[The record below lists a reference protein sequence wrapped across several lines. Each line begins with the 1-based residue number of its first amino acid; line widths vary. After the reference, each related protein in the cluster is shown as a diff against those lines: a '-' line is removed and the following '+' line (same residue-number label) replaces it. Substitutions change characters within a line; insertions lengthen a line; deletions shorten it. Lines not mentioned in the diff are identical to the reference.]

1 MTIEYKD
8 SKRIVVLST
17 DVANTPTVNDDLITD
32 KGWDTQGHIG
42 MTYDATN
49 DEVDFNCVADTTH
62 DYALIDLQ
70 DADYINGSNIS
81 DTAFELRCGW
91 RVDTISNASANEN
104 RATIGLYA
112 NNTSNNTAQ
121 DIFTLRFSATTG
133 GGQALEM
140 FAKDNAIAVGG
151 SAEYTFTETL
161 SAQTLYLRFNRDGN
175 NFRIRLY
182 SDSNYTTLVEDSGN
196 QSVSGITGLRYFGIK
211 NRGDT
216 QNNGGSTTG
225 AILPNIEIYDGA
237 TTNKPSNVQDNSL
250 LVEKDIGNR
259 FWFSAESENTKTV
272 DENFDSTGLLTWT
285 DSDSA
290 KITVDS
296 STNERLDFTFVRD
309 STTDETHHDLGSALS
324 NTAWIMDFDLTL
336 STVNQGGGTD
346 GNLGYIGIF
355 SATGQGTQDGMH
367 LQIISRS
374 DYTRFRAT
382 ATYNSSILSEAISE
396 GTAFTTVTPSVTTYY
411 VRIIR
416 DGNDCTV
423 EFYSSADRTGTPTES
438 QTETQASITGL
449 RYISVRNL
457 NFSAGNSTNNNLV
470 GYIDNLK
477 IYDGVTSATIPATWT
492 NEDIF
497 TDDYSSN
504 SGWTSV
510 GSSTTVN
517 STVAGKV
524 NMTGD
529 IDNWVYKDLGFN
541 LKSKWIAR
549 GNIKATSYGTSGR
562 SLVPVTFIDD
572 PTIHVKNGTGNNG
585 IGIFM
590 DTTGGTRYFW
600 LSIITNGFYDRGTN
614 DSNHRISFVVGT
626 TYYYEL
632 IRDGSTLTL
641 RITTNSDFSGGSVIT
656 RTTTLPSNTFRY
668 LVHGTDVATSGSN
681 TVEADDTVVHN
692 GVTSIN

>member
-8 SKRIVVLST
+8 SKRIIALSS
-17 DVANTPTVNDDLITD
+17 DVANTPTVNDDLITDKGWDTQGITD

-225 AILPNIEIYDGA
+225 AILPNIEIYDGISS
-237 TTNKPSNVQDNSL
+237 TTNKPTNVQDNSL
-250 LVEKDIGNR
+250 LVEKDTASRYWFNARGADTTSSQSSFDNDSKIENGASQYDFVGQQFLSGHSLIGQSISSIS
-259 FWFSAESENTKTV
+259 FWLWNIGSGSTTGATYSYGV
-272 DENFDSTGLLTWT
+272 FDS
-285 DSDSA
+285 
-290 KITVDS
+290 
-296 STNERLDFTFVRD
+296 N
-309 STTDETHHDLGSALS
+309 
-324 NTAWIMDFDLTL
+324 
-336 STVNQGGGTD
+336 
-346 GNLGYIGIF
+346 GNLKGDVF
-355 SATGQGTQDGMH
+355 GT
-367 LQIISRS
+367 LNVS
-374 DYTRFRAT
+374 D
-382 ATYNSSILSEAISE
+382 I
-396 GTAFTTVTPSVTTYY
+396 
-411 VRIIR
+411 
-416 DGNDCTV
+416 
-423 EFYSSADRTGTPTES
+423 
-438 QTETQASITGL
+438 TQASSYTGATKRTMTTSSPVTIAENDFIGIRTNQAL
-449 RYISVRNL
+449 TSTAYDIEIGTGGNGSIEDNAQRVRG
-457 NFSAGNSTNNNLV
+457 SAGS
-470 GYIDNLK
+470 
-477 IYDGVTSATIPATWT
+477 VTQDSHRDVAYEVIHATPATWT

-497 TDDYSSN
+497 TDDYSSD

-517 STVAGKV
+517 SAVAGKV

-549 GNIKATSYGTSGR
+549 GNIKATVYGTTGR

-585 IGIFM
+585 IGVFM

-600 LSIITNGFYDRGTN
+600 LSIITNGAYDRGTN
-614 DSNHRISFVVGT
+614 DSNHRISFTTGT

-692 GVTSIN
+692 GVTLIN

>member
-8 SKRIVVLST
+8 SKRIVALST

-225 AILPNIEIYDGA
+225 AILPNIEIYDGISS
-237 TTNKPSNVQDNSL
+237 TTNKPTNIQDNSL
-250 LVEKDIGNR
+250 LVEKDVAR
-259 FWFSAESENTKTV
+259 RYWFSAESENTKTV
-272 DENFDSTGLLTWT
+272 DDDFSGADNWT
-285 DSDSA
+285 DSDST
-290 KITVDS
+290 IIGVNTTTDV
-296 STNERLDFTFVRD
+296 LDFKEKDGNFDEVSYYAITALGTDANFTLRLKLNIGTITQTGNTDSVRTLIGISSDNDIPTETARDEVGIIWRVTDTINKFYAFTADGIALPTSGTDFATTPSTTGGDGSGNYYVEIIGDSGTYTFKLFSD
-309 STTDETHHDLGSALS
+309 STYDTLIESESITDAG
-324 NTAWIMDFDLTL
+324 
-336 STVNQGGGTD
+336 
-346 GNLGYIGIF
+346 
-355 SATGQGTQDGMH
+355 
-367 LQIISRS
+367 
-374 DYTRFRAT
+374 
-382 ATYNSSILSEAISE
+382 
-396 GTAFTTVTPSVTTYY
+396 
-411 VRIIR
+411 
-416 DGNDCTV
+416 
-423 EFYSSADRTGTPTES
+423 
-438 QTETQASITGL
+438 ITGL
-449 RYISVRNL
+449 DNIVIRSSTL
-457 NFSAGNSTNNNLV
+457 TTTNNQAR
-470 GYIDNLK
+470 GYIDDVK
-477 IYDGVTSATIPATWT
+477 FYDGVTSAITPATWT
-492 NEDIF
+492 MQPTLEDDF
-497 TDDYSSN
+497 SS
-504 SGWTSV
+504 SAGWTQVTNTASGV
-510 GSSTTVN
+510 SGGELIGLTNSSGTNGAGAWKDYGLVDDEKFVLRCKFQIVTQSGETGN
-517 STVAGKV
+517 ASTLYFGISDT
-524 NMTGD
+524 NG
-529 IDNWVYKDLGFN
+529 
-541 LKSKWIAR
+541 
-549 GNIKATSYGTSGR
+549 ATSPFSNRDG
-562 SLVPVTFIDD
+562 F
-572 PTIHVKNGTGNNG
+572 G
-585 IGIFM
+585 I
-590 DTTGGTRYFW
+590 
-600 LSIITNGFYDRGTN
+600 SITNYALSGMLWLYPDGTTWDN
-614 DSNHRISFVVGT
+614 ADTDMSLTPTAT
-626 TYYYEL
+626 TYYLEIARTSATSVTFKLFSDEYSTVVKTHTQT
-632 IRDGSTLTL
+632 IASTLNGL
-641 RITTNSDFSGGSVIT
+641 RYVMFQEWRNGS
-656 RTTTLPSNTFRY
+656 SNT
-668 LVHGTDVATSGSN
+668 TKVAVDN
-681 TVEADDTVVHN
+681 LQIFN
-692 GVTSIN
+692 GVGTVN

>member
-1 MTIEYKD
+1 
-8 SKRIVVLST
+8 
-17 DVANTPTVNDDLITD
+17 VNDDLITD

-91 RVDTISNASANEN
+91 RVDTISNASVNEN

-259 FWFSAESENTKTV
+259 FWFTAESARTPTFEDDT
-272 DENFDSTGLLTWT
+272 FSTGWTETGSGSSWSVTNNALTF
-285 DSDSA
+285 
-290 KITVDS
+290 VDS
-296 STNERLDFTFVRD
+296 SAGTERLYYDNT
-309 STTDETHHDLGSALS
+309 STISD
-324 NTAWIMDFDLTL
+324 TAW
-336 STVNQGGGTD
+336 V
-346 GNLGYIGIF
+346 
-355 SATGQGTQDGMH
+355 
-367 LQIISRS
+367 
-374 DYTRFRAT
+374 TRFKL
-382 ATYNSSILSEAISE
+382 NI
-396 GTAFTTVTPSVTTYY
+396 TAFTQGTV
-411 VRIIR
+411 
-416 DGNDCTV
+416 
-423 EFYSSADRTGTPTES
+423 A
-438 QTETQASITGL
+438 
-449 RYISVRNL
+449 
-457 NFSAGNSTNNNLV
+457 
-470 GYIDNLK
+470 
-477 IYDGVTSATIPATWT
+477 TSEWVL
-492 NEDIF
+492 F
-497 TDDYSSN
+497 
-504 SGWTSV
+504 GW
-510 GSSTTVN
+510 SSTTADSASTQDAVLFTIRNN
-517 STVAGKV
+517 SGNASFAVTANGSGAP
-524 NMTGD
+524 NGSLGQA
-529 IDNWVYKDLGFN
+529 DL
-541 LKSKWIAR
+541 
-549 GNIKATSYGTSGR
+549 
-562 SLVPVTFIDD
+562 
-572 PTIHVKNGTGNNG
+572 
-585 IGIFM
+585 
-590 DTTGGTRYFW
+590 
-600 LSIITNGFYDRGTN
+600 
-614 DSNHRISFVVGT
+614 
-626 TYYYEL
+626 
-632 IRDGSTLTL
+632 
-641 RITTNSDFSGGSVIT
+641 
-656 RTTTLPSNTFRY
+656 
-668 LVHGTDVATSGSN
+668 
-681 TVEADDTVVHN
+681 
-692 GVTSIN
+692 